1 MGRKLPYKTLIL
13 MDSQKVIVH
22 DLAYD
27 AYDQICEIKVIEQI
41 LLNKFTNK
49 FQKVITGIILFNDEY
64 TFEYDCYGKCVN
76 GEFDVESLR

>member
-1 MGRKLPYKTLIL
+1 M
-13 MDSQKVIVH
+13 
-22 DLAYD
+22 
-27 AYDQICEIKVIEQI
+27 IEQI

-49 FQKVITGIILFNDEY
+49 FQKIITGIILSNDEY

>member
-13 MDSQKVIVH
+13 MDGQKVIVH

-27 AYDQICEIKVIEQI
+27 AYDQICKIKVVEQT

-49 FQKVITGIILFNDEY
+49 FQKIITGIILSNEEY

-76 GEFDVESLR
+76 GDFDVETLK